1 MNRLA
6 LLLLLLIPY
15 AEASA
20 QFTFSN
26 GPAGG
31 VTVYDAIEH
40 DGVWYAAAGEA
51 LLRSEDE
58 RATWQLVTE
67 GLPQIDIA
75 PRSFASLDGHLYMST
90 NSQSRMLRS
99 ADGGYSWELFNNN
112 LPALFGLPT
121 YMAVK
126 MIVNNERLI
135 ALPHG
140 AAAIAYLDKGD
151 AQWNLTEFSGTVGN
165 GLRAIGGDT
174 LLASISSEHRMST
187 DNGTTWQPFP
197 ANPPVSVG
205 AVGATDF
212 LRSGGVV
219 IATTA
224 AGGLSTTFYS
234 EDNLASWQQSN
245 PGFRTG
251 NAGGDR
257 LLKVSDQLI
266 LAAADSGIVHSTDHG
281 RSWTTVNRP
290 ADRINGNT
298 LFVKRV
304 DGDRLLVGSGNDAY
318 YFDDL
323 GAGARTRLHLP
334 ISQVDMNDGLVEFRG
349 SLYALHGSL
358 ISRYSPD
365 GPAWEVVADVGFNQR
380 PDALFAL
387 GDQLAYASDAGLFVS
402 QNLSDFEP
410 VIPPE
415 GVEPVSIHALGDQ
428 WYLVGG
434 TRVIQPWGIYWSGAT
449 LHRSDDEGASWTEVS
464 TTLPTD
470 QLSGPPL
477 FKGYDLI
484 EHDGALFLYGEPG
497 YLMSTDGGN
506 TWSKAGERR
515 TRIISFDGALFQVSS
530 DDFKHRITRSL
541 DGGDTWTE
549 YLDGFPESNSFSRE
563 PKGMARSGDKLY
575 AYNAPMD
582 PKFNPGETGVFV
594 LESASSA
601 WSQVTDEPHLP
612 KEPMGLFAHDGLL
625 FAGIHSIGL
634 YQMRVGESTTST
646 EIASDLPSTIQLDQN
661 YPNPFNPATLV
672 RYSLNRES
680 HVRLQVFD
688 LQGRHVSTLVDG
700 PRSVGTHELQF
711 DASGL
716 PSGTYLYR
724 LDAGGVVQSRRMIVV
739 K

>member
-6 LLLLLLIPY
+6 LLLLLLIAH

-20 QFTFSN
+20 QFTYSN

-40 DGVWYAAAGEA
+40 DGVWYAAAGEG
-51 LLRSEDE
+51 LLRSEDQ

-67 GLPQIDIA
+67 GLPQVDIA
-75 PRSFASLDGHLYMST
+75 PRSFASFDGHLYMST
-90 NSQSRMLRS
+90 NSQSRMVRS
-99 ADGGYSWELFNNN
+99 ADGGYTWELFNNN
-112 LPALFGLPT
+112 LPALFGVPT

-126 MIVNNERLI
+126 MIVNNDRLI
-135 ALPHG
+135 ALPWG
-140 AAAIAYLDKGD
+140 AASIVYLDKGD
-151 AQWNLTEFSGTVGN
+151 TQWNLTDFSGSVGN

-234 EDNLASWQQSN
+234 EDNLASWQQSS

-257 LLKVSDQLI
+257 MLKVSDELI
-266 LAAADSGIVHSTDHG
+266 LAAADSGIVHSSDHG

-290 ADRINGNT
+290 EDRINGNT
-298 LFVKRV
+298 LFVQRV
-304 DGDRLLVGSGNDAY
+304 DGDRLLVGSSNDAY

-323 GAGARTRLHLP
+323 GAGKRTRLHLP
-334 ISQVDMNDGLVEFRG
+334 ISQVDMNAGLVEFG
-349 SLYALHGSL
+349 GVLYALHGSL
-358 ISRYSPD
+358 ISRYLPN
-365 GPAWEVVADVGFNQR
+365 GPAWEAVADVGFDQR
-380 PDALFAL
+380 PNALFAL
-387 GDQLAYASDAGLFVS
+387 GDHLAYASDAGIFVS
-402 QNLSDFEP
+402 QNLSDFQP
-410 VIPPE
+410 IIPPD
-415 GVEPVSIHALGDQ
+415 GIIPVSIHAVGDR

-434 TRVIQPWGIYWSGAT
+434 TQVVQSWGTFWTGAT
-449 LHRSDDEGASWTEVS
+449 LHRSDDQGASWTEVS

-477 FKGYDLI
+477 FKGNELI
-484 EHDGALFLYGEPG
+484 EHAGVLVLSGEPG
-497 YLMSTDGGN
+497 YLMSTDGGS
-506 TWSKAGERR
+506 TWSNAGTRR
-515 TRIISFDGALFQVSS
+515 TRIISFDGALFQVDS
-530 DDFKHRITRSL
+530 DDFGHRITRSL
-541 DGGDTWTE
+541 DGGNTWTD
-549 YLDGFPESNSFSRE
+549 YLDGFPESNAFSRE
-563 PKGMARSGDKLY
+563 PRGLARVGDKLY
-575 AYNAPMD
+575 TFNAPMD
-582 PKFNPGETGVFV
+582 PRFNPGETGIFV

-601 WSQVTDEPHLP
+601 WSQVSDEPHLP
-612 KEPMGLFAHDGLL
+612 KEPTGLFAHDGLL
-625 FAGIHSIGL
+625 FAGIHAIGL
-634 YQMRVGESTTST
+634 YQMRVDESTTST
-646 EIASDLPSTIQLDQN
+646 EIASDLPATVRLGQN
-661 YPNPFNPATLV
+661 YPNPFNPATLI
-672 RYSLNRES
+672 RYDLNRES

-688 LQGRHVSTLVDG
+688 LLGRLVSTLVDDQQAAG
-700 PRSVGTHELQF
+700 AHELRF
-711 DASGL
+711 DATGL
-716 PSGTYLYR
+716 SSGTYLYR